1 LLDAHGWEA
10 RCAPFFLVSPTH
22 ICVGFI
28 DTYNLK
34 NMADLVARLKVDSK
48 EYDSKI
54 ERARSGLLHLE
65 QSLHDAGKTFADA
78 DKNQVAFTR
87 SLGNMQTVSR
97 TARGR
102 LSELTKAYT
111 DLRLQYKSLT
121 DAEKQSPFG
130 RALSGSLDQLR
141 GRIET
146 TRRELSDISGEL
158 GGGSKLGQFG
168 DILDTIG
175 QKMGATGNLTDMLT
189 SKTALLTGAI
199 GASVTAVAAAT
210 KEWAAYNNEIAK
222 QDQITQVTTGLQGGG
237 AERMTDA
244 ARSISSVYGTDF
256 REVINAANTLMTQF
270 GESGDD
276 AIQLIRDGMQ
286 GMLQG
291 DGAKLLTMIQQFAP
305 SFRDAG
311 ISASQ
316 LVAIIHNSE
325 GGIFTDQNMNA
336 IVMGIKNIRLMTNA
350 TSEALAKLGIDGKKM
365 SEQLNDGSLT
375 IFQALRQVSDAVTN
389 VGTGSQTAGE
399 VMQQVFGRQGAAA
412 GTNLGKAIATLNTN
426 LEETRTQ
433 TGELGKSYA
442 DLEAANE
449 RLNRAIRDCFEYD
462 GWKTMTIG
470 LKTGLVTALAAV
482 AEKLGDIKEFV
493 TGIEVAGTNVFD
505 AIRTSAINSL
515 GPLGKVLNLLI
526 DINKAKGG
534 IGSGGDAGAA
544 LGAAIGTPAA
554 AGGQSPAPAVV
565 TPKNRGGVGTTK
577 TEPTVT
583 GGLKGLKELDGE
595 ALHVTESMK
604 GLREQLSNYRKTAEN
619 ADNPMDYARAQ
630 QGIADTQAKI
640 KVQPMA
646 LRLGIDT
653 ESMMEVQSGID
664 SFAEQLRSQLKPLE
678 IKPAIDTKVFRM
690 TSEEATKA
698 ASAIGSIGSALQ
710 SIEDPGAKVAG
721 LIATAIGNIA
731 LTFAS
736 SLKGTV
742 GPWDWIAAA
751 AAGTAT
757 LLTTIASIKSAT
769 AGHFAE
775 GGMVKGNSYSND
787 QIPIMANAGE
797 IVLNRAQASS
807 IAGQLQGNGGGNMS
821 PSWISGEQI
830 YVAMNRYTR
839 RTGRGEIVTWK

>member
-1 LLDAHGWEA
+1 
-10 RCAPFFLVSPTH
+10 
-22 ICVGFI
+22 
-28 DTYNLK
+28 
-34 NMADLVARLKVDSK
+34 MADLVARLKVDSK

-87 SLGNMQTVSR
+87 SLGGMQTVAR

-111 DLRLQYKSLT
+111 DLRIQYKSLT

-130 RALSGSLDQLR
+130 KALNSSLEQLR

-146 TRRELSDISGEL
+146 TRRELADISGEL

-175 QKMGATGNLTDMLT
+175 QKMGVTGNLTDMLT

-199 GASVTAVAAAT
+199 GASVTAVAAAA
-210 KEWAAYNNEIAK
+210 KEWAEYNSELAK

-270 GESGDD
+270 GESSDD

-286 GMLQG
+286 GMIQG
-291 DGAKLLTMIQQFAP
+291 DGPKLLSMIQQYAP

-325 GGIFTDQNMNA
+325 GGIFTDQNMQA
-336 IVMGIKNIRLMTNA
+336 IVMGIKNIRLMTNS

-375 IFQALRQVSDAVTN
+375 IFQALRQVSDAITG
-389 VGTGSQTAGE
+389 VGTGSQAAGE
-399 VMQQVFGRQGAAA
+399 VMQQVFGRQGASL

-426 LEETRTQ
+426 LEETKTQ

-449 RLNRAIRDCFEYD
+449 RLNRAIRDCFGYD
-462 GWKTMTIG
+462 GWETMTIG

-482 AEKLGDIKEFV
+482 AEKLGEIKEFV

-505 AIRTSAINSL
+505 AIRSSAINSL

-554 AGGQSPAPAVV
+554 PG
-565 TPKNRGGVGTTK
+565 KKEDEDDKDRGNKTRITK

-604 GLREQLSNYRKTAEN
+604 SLREQLSNYRRAAEN

-630 QGIADTQAKI
+630 QGIADTQARI
-640 KVQPMA
+640 KAQPMA
-646 LRLGIDT
+646 LKLGLDT
-653 ESMMEVQSGID
+653 DSMMEVQED
-664 SFAEQLRSQLKPLE
+664 LQSFAEQLRAQ
-678 IKPAIDTKVFRM
+678 IKPIKIEGKVDTRVFKM
-690 TSEEATKA
+690 TSEEAAKA
-698 ASAIGSIGSALQ
+698 ATAITSIGSALQ
-710 SIEDPGAKVAG
+710 GIEDPGAKVAG

-731 LTFAS
+731 LSFAQAAAS
-736 SLKGTV
+736 PATTSTGV
-742 GPWDWIAAA
+742 WGWIAAA
-751 AAGTAT
+751 AAGAAT
-757 LLTTIASIKSAT
+757 MVGTIAAIKSAT
-769 AGHFAE
+769 KGSYAE
-775 GGMVKGNSYSND
+775 GGMVMGNSYSGD

-821 PSWISGEQI
+821 PSWITGEQI

>member
-1 LLDAHGWEA
+1 
-10 RCAPFFLVSPTH
+10 
-22 ICVGFI
+22 
-28 DTYNLK
+28 
-34 NMADLVARLKVDSK
+34 MADLVARLKVDSK

-87 SLGNMQTVSR
+87 SLGGMQTVAR

-111 DLRLQYKSLT
+111 DLRIQYKSLT

-130 RALSGSLDQLR
+130 KALNSSLEQLR

-146 TRRELSDISGEL
+146 TRRELADISGEL

-175 QKMGATGNLTDMLT
+175 QKMGVTGNLTDMLT

-210 KEWAAYNNEIAK
+210 KEWAEYNSELAK

-270 GESGDD
+270 GESSDD

-286 GMLQG
+286 GMIQG
-291 DGAKLLTMIQQFAP
+291 DGPKLLSMIQQYAP

-325 GGIFTDQNMNA
+325 GGIFTDQNMQA
-336 IVMGIKNIRLMTNA
+336 IVMGIKNIRLMTNS

-375 IFQALRQVSDAVTN
+375 IFQALRQVSDAITG
-389 VGTGSQTAGE
+389 VGTGSQAAGE
-399 VMQQVFGRQGAAA
+399 VMQQVFGRQGASL

-426 LEETRTQ
+426 LEDTKTQ

-462 GWKTMTIG
+462 GWETMTIG

-482 AEKLGDIKEFV
+482 AEKLGEIKEFV

-554 AGGQSPAPAVV
+554 PGKKDKEDEDDKDKG
-565 TPKNRGGVGTTK
+565 NRTKITK

-604 GLREQLSNYRKTAEN
+604 SLREQLSNYRKAAEN

-630 QGIADTQAKI
+630 QGIADTQARI
-640 KVQPMA
+640 KAQPMA
-646 LRLGIDT
+646 LKLGLDT
-653 ESMMEVQSGID
+653 DSMMEVQD
-664 SFAEQLRSQLKPLE
+664 DLQSFAEQLRAQIQP
-678 IKPAIDTKVFRM
+678 IKVDAAVDTKSFKL

-698 ASAIGSIGSALQ
+698 ASAISSIGSALQ

-721 LIATAIGNIA
+721 IIATAIGNIA

-757 LLTTIASIKSAT
+757 MLTTIASIKSAT
-769 AGHFAE
+769 KGSFAE
-775 GGMVKGNSYSND
+775 GGMVKGNSYSGD

-797 IVLNRAQASS
+797 IVLNRAQTSS

>member
-1 LLDAHGWEA
+1 M
-10 RCAPFFLVSPTH
+10 R
-22 ICVGFI
+22 
-28 DTYNLK
+28 
-34 NMADLVARLKVDSK
+34 VDSS
-48 EYDSKI
+48 EYDQKIKRAQQNLLSFEQQCRATKQSMNTLSKENI
-54 ERARSGLLHLE
+54 EYVRSIGNMSTVSTNAR
-65 QSLHDAGKTFADA
+65 GKINELTG
-78 DKNQVAFTR
+78 AFTEL
-87 SLGNMQTVSR
+87 SLIYK
-97 TARGR
+97 R
-102 LSELTKAYT
+102 LSDEEKKGDVGKAMAT
-111 DLRLQYKSLT
+111 SIEQLKTRIV
-121 DAEKQSPFG
+121 DAKTQ
-130 RALSGSLDQLR
+130 
-141 GRIET
+141 
-146 TRRELSDISGEL
+146 LSDVTAEL
-158 GGGSKLGQFG
+158 
-168 DILDTIG
+168 
-175 QKMGATGNLTDMLT
+175 GATGQAGVDLKGVMDQLGGQLGINTG
-189 SKTALLTGAI
+189 LLRGLSTGAI
-199 GASVTAVAAAT
+199 GATAAIGAMVTVTVSAAKAF
-210 KEWAAYNNEIAK
+210 ADYNRELSM
-222 QDQITQVTTGLQGGG
+222 QGQVTTVTTGLKGLES
-237 AERMTDA
+237 ERMTDA

-270 GESGDD
+270 GESSDD

-286 GMLQG
+286 GMIHG
-291 DGAKLLTMIQQFAP
+291 DGPKLLSMIQQYAP

-316 LVAIIHNSE
+316 LVAVIQNSE

-336 IVMGIKNIRLMTNA
+336 IVMGIKNIRLMTQA
-350 TSEALAKLGIDGKKM
+350 TSEALGKLGIDGQQM
-365 SEQLNDGSLT
+365 SQQLNDGSLT
-375 IFQALRQVSDAVTN
+375 IFQALRQVSDAITG
-389 VGTGSQTAGE
+389 VGTGSQAAGE
-399 VMQQVFGRQGAAA
+399 VMQQVFGRQGASL

-426 LEETRTQ
+426 LEDTKTQ

-462 GWKTMTIG
+462 GWETMTIG
-470 LKTGLVTALAAV
+470 LKTALVTALAAV
-482 AEKLGDIKEFV
+482 AEKLGEIKEFV

-565 TPKNRGGVGTTK
+565 TPKNRGGGGTTK
-577 TEPTVT
+577 TEPTIE

-604 GLREQLSNYRKTAEN
+604 SLREQLSNYRKAAEN

-630 QGIADTQAKI
+630 QGIADTQARI
-640 KVQPMA
+640 KAQPMA
-646 LRLGIDT
+646 LKLGLDT
-653 ESMMEVQSGID
+653 DSMMEVQSD
-664 SFAEQLRSQLKPLE
+664 LQSFAEQLRAQIQP
-678 IKPAIDTKVFRM
+678 IKVDAAVDTKSFKL

-698 ASAIGSIGSALQ
+698 ASAISSIGSALQ

-721 LIATAIGNIA
+721 IIATAIGNIA

-757 LLTTIASIKSAT
+757 MLTTIASIKSAT
-769 AGHFAE
+769 KGSFAE
-775 GGMVKGNSYSND
+775 GGMVKGNSYSGDN
-787 QIPIMANAGE
+787 IPIMANAGE

>member
-1 LLDAHGWEA
+1 
-10 RCAPFFLVSPTH
+10 
-22 ICVGFI
+22 
-28 DTYNLK
+28 
-34 NMADLVARLKVDSK
+34 VA
-48 EYDSKI
+48 
-54 ERARSGLLHLE
+54 
-65 QSLHDAGKTFADA
+65 
-78 DKNQVAFTR
+78 
-87 SLGNMQTVSR
+87 R

-130 RALSGSLDQLR
+130 RALNSSLEQLR

-146 TRRELSDISGEL
+146 TRRELADISGEL

-210 KEWAAYNNEIAK
+210 KEWAAYNSEIAK

-286 GMLQG
+286 GMIQG
-291 DGAKLLTMIQQFAP
+291 DGPKLLSMIQQYAP

-350 TSEALAKLGIDGKKM
+350 TSEALAKLGIDGQKM

-389 VGTGSQTAGE
+389 VGTGSQAAGE

-426 LEETRTQ
+426 LEETRAQ

-482 AEKLGDIKEFV
+482 AERLGDIKEFV

-554 AGGQSPAPAVV
+554 VGGQSPAPAVV
-565 TPKNRGGVGTTK
+565 TPKNRGGGGTTK

-604 GLREQLSNYRKTAEN
+604 ALREQLSNYPITRWTMPVPSRASPTPKRRSRCSLW
-619 ADNPMDYARAQ
+619 PYAWA
-630 QGIADTQAKI
+630 
-640 KVQPMA
+640 
-646 LRLGIDT
+646 
-653 ESMMEVQSGID
+653 
-664 SFAEQLRSQLKPLE
+664 
-678 IKPAIDTKVFRM
+678 
-690 TSEEATKA
+690 
-698 ASAIGSIGSALQ
+698 
-710 SIEDPGAKVAG
+710 
-721 LIATAIGNIA
+721 
-731 LTFAS
+731 
-736 SLKGTV
+736 
-742 GPWDWIAAA
+742 
-751 AAGTAT
+751 
-757 LLTTIASIKSAT
+757 
-769 AGHFAE
+769 
-775 GGMVKGNSYSND
+775 
-787 QIPIMANAGE
+787 
-797 IVLNRAQASS
+797 
-807 IAGQLQGNGGGNMS
+807 
-821 PSWISGEQI
+821 
-830 YVAMNRYTR
+830 
-839 RTGRGEIVTWK
+839 

>member
-1 LLDAHGWEA
+1 
-10 RCAPFFLVSPTH
+10 
-22 ICVGFI
+22 
-28 DTYNLK
+28 
-34 NMADLVARLKVDSK
+34 MADLVARLKVDSK

-87 SLGNMQTVSR
+87 SLGGMQTVAR

-111 DLRLQYKSLT
+111 DLRIQYKSLT

-130 RALSGSLDQLR
+130 KDLNSSLEQLR

-146 TRRELSDISGEL
+146 TRRELADISGEL

-175 QKMGATGNLTDMLT
+175 QKMGVTGNLTDMLT

-199 GASVTAVAAAT
+199 GASVTAVAAAA
-210 KEWAAYNNEIAK
+210 KEWAEYNSELAK

-270 GESGDD
+270 GESSDD

-286 GMLQG
+286 GMIQG
-291 DGAKLLTMIQQFAP
+291 DGPKLLSMIQQYAP

-325 GGIFTDQNMNA
+325 GGIFTDQNMQA
-336 IVMGIKNIRLMTNA
+336 ITLGIKNIRLMTNS

-375 IFQALRQVSDAVTN
+375 IFQALRQVSDAITG
-389 VGTGSQTAGE
+389 VGTGSQAAGE
-399 VMQQVFGRQGAAA
+399 VMQQVFGRQGASL

-426 LEETRTQ
+426 LEDTKTQ

-462 GWKTMTIG
+462 GWETMTIG

-482 AEKLGDIKEFV
+482 AEKLGEIKGWLTSLETAGVKEFDFLR
-493 TGIEVAGTNVFD
+493 ERAL
-505 AIRTSAINSL
+505 ASL
-515 GPLGKVLNLLI
+515 GPLGQVLNMLVAI
-526 DINKAKGG
+526 GKAKNAIAG

-544 LGAAIGTPAA
+544 LGAAIGTPVGGGTQNPAA
-554 AGGQSPAPAVV
+554 AVLASTGKSGKAGGA
-565 TPKNRGGVGTTK
+565 NK
-577 TEPTVT
+577 TEPTIE

-604 GLREQLSNYRKTAEN
+604 SLREQLSNYRRAAEN
-619 ADNPMDYARAQ
+619 ADNPMDYTRAQ
-630 QGIADTQAKI
+630 QGIADTQARI
-640 KVQPMA
+640 KAQPMA
-646 LRLGIDT
+646 LKLGLDT
-653 ESMMEVQSGID
+653 ESMMEVQED
-664 SFAEQLRSQLKPLE
+664 MQSFAEQLRAQIQP
-678 IKPAIDTKVFRM
+678 IKVDAAVDTKSFKL

-698 ASAIGSIGSALQ
+698 ASAISSIGSALQ

-721 LIATAIGNIA
+721 IIATAIGNIA

-757 LLTTIASIKSAT
+757 MLTTIASIKSAT

-775 GGMVKGNSYSND
+775 GGMVKGNTYSND

-807 IAGQLQGNGGGNMS
+807 IAGQLQGSGGGNMS

>member
-1 LLDAHGWEA
+1 
-10 RCAPFFLVSPTH
+10 
-22 ICVGFI
+22 
-28 DTYNLK
+28 
-34 NMADLVARLKVDSK
+34 MADLVARLKVDSK

-87 SLGNMQTVSR
+87 SLGSMQTVAR

-111 DLRLQYKSLT
+111 DLRIQYKSLT

-130 RALSGSLDQLR
+130 KALNSSLEQLR

-146 TRRELSDISGEL
+146 TRRELADISGEL

-175 QKMGATGNLTDMLT
+175 QKMGVTGNLTDMLT

-210 KEWAAYNNEIAK
+210 KEWAEYNSELAK

-270 GESGDD
+270 GESSDD

-286 GMLQG
+286 GMIQG
-291 DGAKLLTMIQQFAP
+291 DGPKLLSMIQQYAP

-325 GGIFTDQNMNA
+325 GGIFTDQNMQA
-336 IVMGIKNIRLMTNA
+336 IVMGIKNIRLMTNS

-375 IFQALRQVSDAVTN
+375 IFQALRQVSDAITG
-389 VGTGSQTAGE
+389 VGTGSQAAGE
-399 VMQQVFGRQGAAA
+399 VMQQVFGRRGAPL

-426 LEETRTQ
+426 LEDTKTQ

-462 GWKTMTIG
+462 GWETMTIG

-482 AEKLGDIKEFV
+482 AEKLGEIKEFV

-526 DINKAKGG
+526 DINRAKGG

-554 AGGQSPAPAVV
+554 PGKKDKEDEEDKDKGNK
-565 TPKNRGGVGTTK
+565 TKITK

-604 GLREQLSNYRKTAEN
+604 SLREQLSSYRKAAEN

-630 QGIADTQAKI
+630 QGIADTQARI
-640 KVQPMA
+640 KAQPMA
-646 LRLGIDT
+646 LKLGLDT
-653 ESMMEVQSGID
+653 DSMMEVQD
-664 SFAEQLRSQLKPLE
+664 DLQSFAEQLRAQIQP
-678 IKPAIDTKVFRM
+678 IKVDAAVDTKSFKL

-698 ASAIGSIGSALQ
+698 ASAISSIGSALQ
-710 SIEDPGAKVAG
+710 GIEDPGAKVAG
-721 LIATAIGNIA
+721 IIATAIGNIA

-757 LLTTIASIKSAT
+757 MLTTIASIKSAT
-769 AGHFAE
+769 KGSFAE
-775 GGMVKGNSYSND
+775 GGMVKGNSYSGDN
-787 QIPIMANAGE
+787 IPIMANAGE
-797 IVLNRAQASS
+797 IVLNRAQTSS